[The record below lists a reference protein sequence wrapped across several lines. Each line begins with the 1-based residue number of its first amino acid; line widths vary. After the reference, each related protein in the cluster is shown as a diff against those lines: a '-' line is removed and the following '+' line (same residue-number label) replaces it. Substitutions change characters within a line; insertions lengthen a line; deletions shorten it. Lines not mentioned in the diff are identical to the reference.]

1 MNQPLFSIVIPTRE
15 RHLTLPYAME
25 SVLNQSYQNFEL
37 IIMDNFSSEET
48 YEVVHQFKDERI
60 KYFCA
65 TERLSIS
72 ENWELGL
79 SYSTGEYVFV
89 LGDDDALM
97 PDGLELASGLISEYN
112 VDIVSWWRYSYGWP
126 NAIVPWVRNRLQLN
140 LLSHAEF
147 WNSKEMLKQF
157 YNYQLSHEFLPMVYN
172 SFVHR
177 KIIDRI
183 KSIYGKYFMSSTMSA
198 APDVYSGLVNAYFT
212 DSYLYSFRSIS
223 IIGSS
228 GYSLGAS
235 VCFQSFKS
243 EPMKDVLK
251 DDKEDYIS
259 KVHPT
264 LVLTTNQEI
273 GFAHVQL
280 RTKELFFPSD
290 TEFEVNIENL
300 LNFVIQQINR
310 DPGTYEI
317 TLKDIEALAQ
327 KHGIS
332 VAKFNIPDKLTNFN
346 IDVEGYQGL
355 IFTSEGTPRQLII
368 NCEQVGISNVAQAVK
383 LAQGI
388 LPRIESIIVPTTHV
402 NNFTKEE
409 ELELKYQKYQEKEQ
423 PVPRILVDGVFFQL
437 YKTGIARVWKSLLE
451 QWANT
456 KFAEHIL
463 VLDRANTAPKI
474 NGINYR
480 TIHPYDFNN
489 TEGDRQIIQ
498 QVCDEERAELFISS
512 YYTTPITTPS
522 IFMAYDMI
530 PEVLGGNL
538 NEPMWREKHNGI
550 KHASAFIA
558 ISENTAKDL
567 STFFPDIPLESIT
580 VAHCGVDSLFCP
592 ASEVEINAFKYQYG
606 INKPY
611 FLLSGLG
618 GYKNAILFF
627 KAFGQLSN
635 KDNFDIVATGAGS
648 QLPSEWRQYTAG
660 CTFHA
665 LQLSDEELRLAYAGA
680 VALVYPSQYEGFGM
694 PVIEAMACGSP
705 VITTP
710 NASLPEAGGD
720 AVIYVKDDD
729 IKGMVDALHEVQ
741 KPSSRN
747 LLINAGLEQAK
758 HFSWIKMAEI
768 VKTALIKASFIDL
781 NLKETNIIVFPD
793 WSTDEEKLGLELM
806 DVIQLIISHPNHKQI
821 TLLIDIN
828 GITQE
833 EADLFLQSIA
843 MNLMME
849 EEIDITEKLTISL
862 LSDLT
867 DSQWQSLIPCIN
879 GRFVLEHEN
888 QQIVADGQVQQIP
901 LYSLENL

>member
-1 MNQPLFSIVIPTRE
+1 MSQPLFSIIIPTRE
-15 RHLTLPYAME
+15 RHLTLPYAIE
-25 SVLNQSYQNFEL
+25 SILIQNYSNFEL

-48 YEVVHQFKDERI
+48 YKVVNQFKDERI
-60 KYFCA
+60 KYFRA
-65 TERLSIS
+65 NERLSIS

-79 SYSTGEYVFV
+79 SYTNGEYIFV

-97 PDGLELASGLISEYN
+97 PDGLELASRLISEYN
-112 VDIVSWWRYSYGWP
+112 VNILSWCRYSYGWP

-140 LLSHAEF
+140 LLSHAEL
-147 WNSKEMLKQF
+147 WNSKERLKQF

-177 KIIDRI
+177 KIIERI
-183 KSIYGKYFMSSTMSA
+183 KSIYGKYFMSSTMA
-198 APDVYSGLVNAYFT
+198 TAPDVYSGLVNAYFT

-235 VCFQSFKS
+235 VCYQSFKS
-243 EPMKDVLK
+243 EPLK
-251 DDKEDYIS
+251 DALKDEKEDNRS

-264 LVLTTNQEI
+264 LIYTTNQEI

-280 RTKELFFPSD
+280 CTKELFFPSD
-290 TEFEVNIENL
+290 TELEVNIENL
-300 LNFVIQQINR
+300 LNFVIQHINR

-327 KHGIS
+327 KHSIS
-332 VAKFNIPDKLTNFN
+332 VANLNIPEKSTNLN
-346 IDVEGYQGL
+346 TDVEGYQGL

-388 LPRIESIIVPTTHV
+388 LPRMEKIVVHNTHI
-402 NNFTKEE
+402 NKLTKEE
-409 ELELKYQKYQEKEQ
+409 ELQLKYQNEDNKQS
-423 PVPRILVDGVFFQL
+423 VPRVLVDGVFFQL

-456 KFAEHIL
+456 KFANHIL

-480 TIHPYDFNN
+480 TIHAYDYNN
-489 TEGDRQIIQ
+489 TEGDRQMIQ
-498 QVCDEERAELFISS
+498 QICNEEGAELFISS

-522 IFMAYDMI
+522 VFMAYDMI
-530 PEVLGGNL
+530 PEVLGVNL
-538 NEPMWREKHNGI
+538 NEPMWREKHKGI

-567 STFFPDIPLESIT
+567 SKFFPHIPLESIT

-592 ASEVEINAFKYQYG
+592 TSEVEINAFKYKYG

-627 KAFGQLSN
+627 QAFAQLSN
-635 KDNFDIVATGAGS
+635 KHSFDIVATGAGS
-648 QLPSEWRQYTAG
+648 QLPFEWRQYTAG
-660 CTFHA
+660 CTFHG

-694 PVIEAMACGSP
+694 PVIEAMACGCP

-729 IKGMVDALHEVQ
+729 IEGMVDALCEMQ
-741 KPSSRN
+741 KPICRN

-758 HFSWIKMAEI
+758 HFSWFKMAGI
-768 VKTALIKASFIDL
+768 VKTALIKASFLDL
-781 NLKETNIIVFPD
+781 NLKETNIIIFPD
-793 WSTDEEKLGLELM
+793 WSTDEEQLGLELM
-806 DVIQLIISHPNHKQI
+806 DLIKLITSHPNHKQI

-828 GITQE
+828 GVAQE
-833 EADLFLQSIA
+833 EADLFLQGIA
-843 MNLMME
+843 MNLMIE
-849 EEIDITEKLTISL
+849 EEIDITENLTISL
-862 LSDLT
+862 LRDLT
-867 DSQWQSLIPCIN
+867 DSQWQSLIYCIN
-879 GRFVLEHEN
+879 ARFVLEHEN
-888 QQIVADGQVQQIP
+888 KQIVANPPVGKIP
-901 LYSLENL
+901 LFSLENL

>member
-1 MNQPLFSIVIPTRE
+1 MNQPLFSIIIPTRE
-15 RHLTLPYAME
+15 RHLTLPYAID
-25 SVLNQSYQNFEL
+25 SVLIQNYYNFEL

-48 YEVVHQFKDERI
+48 YKVVHEFKDERI
-60 KYFCA
+60 KYFRA
-65 TERLSIS
+65 NERLSIS

-79 SYSTGEYVFV
+79 SYTTGEYIFV

-97 PDGLELASGLISEYN
+97 PDGLELASRLISEYN
-112 VDIVSWWRYSYGWP
+112 VNILSWSRYSYGWP
-126 NAIVPWVRNRLQLN
+126 NAIVPWIRNRLQLN
-140 LLSHAEF
+140 LLSHAEL
-147 WNSKEMLKQF
+147 WNSKERLKQF

-177 KIIDRI
+177 KIIERI
-183 KSIYGKYFMSSTMSA
+183 KSIYGKYFMSSTMA
-198 APDVYSGLVNAYFT
+198 TAPDVYSGLVNAYFT

-235 VCFQSFKS
+235 VCYQSFKS
-243 EPMKDVLK
+243 EPLK
-251 DDKEDYIS
+251 DALKDEKEDYRS
-259 KVHPT
+259 KVHPI
-264 LVLTTNQEI
+264 LIPTTNQEI
-273 GFAHVQL
+273 GFAHLQL

-290 TEFEVNIENL
+290 TELEVNIENL
-300 LNFVIQQINR
+300 LNFVIQHINR

-332 VAKFNIPDKLTNFN
+332 VANLNIPDKLTNLN
-346 IDVEGYQGL
+346 TNVEGYQGL
-355 IFTSEGTPRQLII
+355 IFTSDGTSRQLII

-388 LPRIESIIVPTTHV
+388 LPRMEKIVVSTTDI
-402 NNFTKEE
+402 NKLTKKEE
-409 ELELKYQKYQEKEQ
+409 LQLKSQKYEENEQ
-423 PVPRILVDGVFFQL
+423 SVPRVLVDGVFFQL

-456 KFAEHIL
+456 KFADHIL

-480 TIHPYDFNN
+480 TIHAYNYNN
-489 TEGDRQIIQ
+489 TEGDRQILQ
-498 QVCDEERAELFISS
+498 QICDEERAELFISS

-522 IFMAYDMI
+522 VFMAYDMI

-550 KHASAFIA
+550 QHASAFIA

-567 STFFPDIPLESIT
+567 STFFSDIPLESIT

-592 ASEVEINAFKYQYG
+592 ASEVEINAFKYKYG

-627 KAFGQLSN
+627 QAFAQLSN
-635 KDNFDIVATGAGS
+635 KHNFDIVATGAGN

-729 IKGMVDALHEVQ
+729 IQGMVDALCEVQ
-741 KPSSRN
+741 KPSCRN

-758 HFSWIKMAEI
+758 HFSWFKMAEI
-768 VKTALIKASFIDL
+768 VKIALIKASFSDL
-781 NLKETNIIVFPD
+781 NFKETNIIVFPD
-793 WSTDEEKLGLELM
+793 WSTDEEQLGLELM
-806 DVIQLIISHPNHKQI
+806 DLIQLIISHPNHKQI

-828 GITQE
+828 GIVQE
-833 EADLFLQSIA
+833 EADLLLQSIA
-843 MNLMME
+843 MNLMMQ
-849 EEIDITEKLTISL
+849 EEIDITEELTISL
-862 LSDLT
+862 LRDLT
-867 DSQWQSLIPCIN
+867 DNRWQSLIPCIN
-879 GRFVLEHEN
+879 ARFVLEHEN
-888 QQIVADGQVQQIP
+888 KQIVANQQVRQIP
-901 LYSLENL
+901 LCSIENI